1 MKYIIGQDRT
11 QIPLFASSL
20 DQAIEQENE
29 VRLIDIFVDSLNLAE
44 FGFKVHFSEN
54 GRPAYLPSDL
64 LKLFIYG
71 YLNRIRSS
79 RSLEK
84 ECSRNIEL
92 MWLLKS
98 LSPDHN
104 TISNFRKDNPKA
116 IRKVFRATVQLAA
129 HFNLI
134 GGKLIAGDST
144 KLRAQNS
151 KKNNF
156 NPAKIERHIA
166 YIDAKLEE
174 YSKILANEDNDALT
188 PTEKKALQTKIIKHK
203 NRKAKY
209 QQFQQQLDESGD
221 TQVSTSDPDSR
232 QLITRNSITEVAY
245 NVQTT
250 VDAEHC
256 LTIDYKVTNVNDSKA
271 MGSMVRRAKTILQKD
286 DFTALYDK
294 GYHTGSEF
302 DYVNKIGV
310 NVLVAAPDTASHAPD
325 QAFDVENFIFDK
337 ESDLYICPANHILT
351 TNGNWYNK
359 SRGKSINKVKH
370 YKSSKCTTCQYFS
383 QCTVNKKG
391 RLIERSEYA
400 DLIEENKVRLEQ
412 NKDLYS
418 KRQAIIEHTYG
429 IFKRQWDFYYV
440 MTKKSI
446 KHASAD
452 VGLIFVALNL
462 RRIINIVGV
471 DKLRAYFN
479 AIIALINSF
488 LHLVSPL
495 KLYGC
500 QNYVIRF
507 YRTLIHQITYFLNF
521 KQVIEFIPEFELGF

>member
-20 DQAIEQENE
+20 DQAINQDNE
-29 VRLIDIFVDSLNLAE
+29 IRLIDLFVDSLNLAD
-44 FGFKVHFSEN
+44 FGFKVHFFEN

-79 RSLEK
+79 RALEK
-84 ECSRNIEL
+84 ECGRNIEL
-92 MWLLKS
+92 MWLLRG
-98 LSPDHN
+98 LVPDHN

-156 NPAKIERHIA
+156 NPSKIERHVA

-174 YSKILANEDNDALT
+174 YSKILANEDNDALA
-188 PTEKKALQTKIIKHK
+188 PAEKEVIQSKINKHK
-203 NRKAKY
+203 KRKAKY

-221 TQVSTSDPDSR
+221 TQISTSDPDSR
-232 QLITRNSITEVAY
+232 QLITRNNITEVAY

-250 VDAEHC
+250 VDAKHC

-271 MGSMVRRAKTILQKD
+271 MGNMVRRAKAVLRKD
-286 DFTALYDK
+286 DFTGIFDK
-294 GYHTGSEF
+294 GYHSGSEF
-302 DYVNKIGV
+302 DYVKNLGI
-310 NVLVAAPDTASHAPD
+310 NVLVAAPDAASHAPD
-325 QAFDVENFIFDK
+325 HAFDVENFTYDK
-337 ESDLYICPANHILT
+337 EEDLYICPANQTLT
-351 TNGNWYNK
+351 TNGTWYNK
-359 SRGKSINKVKH
+359 CRGKSVNKVKH
-370 YKSSKCTTCQYFS
+370 YKSGKCTSCSFFSKCTT
-383 QCTVNKKG
+383 NKKG
-391 RLIERSEYA
+391 KLIERSEYA
-400 DLIEENKVRLEQ
+400 GLIEENKERLEK

-418 KRQAIIEHTYG
+418 QRQAIIEHTYG

-440 MTKKSI
+440 MTKKTI

-452 VGLIFVALNL
+452 VGLIFVALNF
-462 RRIINIVGV
+462 RRIMNILGF
-471 DKLRAYFN
+471 DKLNAYFK
-479 AIIALINSF
+479 ALIASFCSF
-488 LHLVSPL
+488 LSLLTTGISLRHIHHRR
-495 KLYGC
+495 
-500 QNYVIRF
+500 VILMKNNCN
-507 YRTLIHQITYFLNF
+507 TPNFLNF
-521 KQVIEFIPEFELGF
+521 NREIGFSIIFREGF

>member
-20 DQAIEQENE
+20 DQAIDQDNE
-29 VRLIDIFVDSLNLAE
+29 VRLIDMFVDSLNLAD
-44 FGFKVHFSEN
+44 FGFKVNFSEN
-54 GRPAYLPSDL
+54 GRPAYLPSVL

-79 RSLEK
+79 RALEK
-84 ECSRNIEL
+84 ECRRNIEL
-92 MWLLKS
+92 MWLLRC
-98 LSPDHN
+98 LVPDHN
-104 TISNFRKDNPKA
+104 TIANFRKDNPKA

-166 YIDAKLEE
+166 YIDAKLLE
-174 YSKILANEDNDALT
+174 YSKILANEDNDVLT
-188 PTEKKALQTKIIKHK
+188 SDERKAIQTKVIKHK

-232 QLITRNSITEVAY
+232 QMITRNNITEVAY

-271 MGSMVRRAKTILQKD
+271 MGNMVRRARTVLQKD

-302 DYVNKIGV
+302 DYVKKLGIEAI
-310 NVLVAAPDTASHAPD
+310 VAAPDVASHAPD
-325 QAFDVENFIFDK
+325 HAFDVENFTYDK
-337 ESDLYICPANHILT
+337 EKDLYICPANQTLT

-359 SRGKSINKVKH
+359 SRGKSVNKIKQ
-370 YKSSKCTTCQYFS
+370 YKSPKCKTCPYFTR
-383 QCTVNKKG
+383 CTVNKS
-391 RLIERSEYA
+391 RRMIERSEYA
-400 DLIEENKVRLEQ
+400 ELIEENKERLDK

-418 KRQAIIEHTYG
+418 QRQAIIEHTYG
-429 IFKRQWDFYYV
+429 ILKRQWDFYYI

-452 VGLIFVALNL
+452 VGLMFTAMNF
-462 RRIINIVGV
+462 RRIMNIVGF
-471 DKLRAYFN
+471 DTLKDYLREL
-479 AIIALINSF
+479 IALLNSF
-488 LHLVSPL
+488 LCLLAPS
-495 KLYGC
+495 KLYGYP
-500 QNYVIRF
+500 NSLLRFFRTSIR
-507 YRTLIHQITYFLNF
+507 LIINFLNF
-521 KQVIEFIPEFELGF
+521 KLKFGLKPGFEPGF

>member
-1 MKYIIGQDRT
+1 
-11 QIPLFASSL
+11 
-20 DQAIEQENE
+20 
-29 VRLIDIFVDSLNLAE
+29 
-44 FGFKVHFSEN
+44 
-54 GRPAYLPSDL
+54 
-64 LKLFIYG
+64 
-71 YLNRIRSS
+71 
-79 RSLEK
+79 
-84 ECSRNIEL
+84 
-92 MWLLKS
+92 MWLLKC
-98 LSPDHN
+98 LTPDHN

-166 YIDAKLEE
+166 YLDAKLEE

-188 PTEKKALQTKIIKHK
+188 PVEKKAIQSKVIKHK

-232 QLITRNSITEVAY
+232 QLITRNNITEVAY

-271 MGSMVRRAKTILQKD
+271 MGNMVRRAKTVLQKD
-286 DFTALYDK
+286 DFTAIYDK

-302 DYVNKIGV
+302 DYVNKLGID
-310 NVLVAAPDTASHAPD
+310 VLVAAPDVASHAPD
-325 QAFDVENFIFDK
+325 QAFDVENFTYDK
-337 ESDLYICPANHILT
+337 ENDLYICPANQTLKS
-351 TNGNWYNK
+351 NGNWYNK
-359 SRGKSINKVKH
+359 SRGKSVNKIKQ
-370 YKSSKCTTCQYFS
+370 YKSGKCKTCPYFTR
-383 QCTVNKKG
+383 CTVNKSG
-391 RLIERSEYA
+391 RLIERSEHA
-400 DLIEENKVRLEQ
+400 DLIEQNKVRLEH

-440 MTKKSI
+440 MTKKTI

-452 VGLIFVALNL
+452 VGLIFVALNF
-462 RRIINIVGV
+462 RRIMNIVGV
-471 DKLRAYFN
+471 DKLKAYFK
-479 AIIALINSF
+479 AIIALLNSF
-488 LHLVSPL
+488 LCLLAPL
-495 KLYGC
+495 KQYNRSNHLI
-500 QNYVIRF
+500 QFFRTFIR
-507 YRTLIHQITYFLNF
+507 QIANFLNF
-521 KQVIEFIPEFELGF
+521 MQIIGLKAKVEWGF

>member
-20 DQAIEQENE
+20 DQAIDQDNE
-29 VRLIDIFVDSLNLAE
+29 VRLIDMFVDSLNLAD
-44 FGFKVHFSEN
+44 FGFKVNFSEN
-54 GRPAYLPSDL
+54 GRPAFLPSVL

-79 RSLEK
+79 RALEK
-84 ECSRNIEL
+84 ECRRNIEL
-92 MWLLKS
+92 MWLLRC
-98 LSPDHN
+98 LVPDHN
-104 TISNFRKDNPKA
+104 TISNFRRDNPKA
-116 IRKVFRATVQLAA
+116 IRRVFRATVQLAA

-166 YIDAKLEE
+166 YLDAKLEE
-174 YSKILANEDNDALT
+174 YCKILANEDNDTLT
-188 PTEKKALQTKIIKHK
+188 PAEKTAIQTKIKKHK

-209 QQFQQQLDESGD
+209 EQFQQQLEESGD

-232 QLITRNSITEVAY
+232 QLITRNNITEVAY

-271 MGSMVRRAKTILQKD
+271 MGNMVRRAKTVLQKD
-286 DFTALYDK
+286 DFIGIFDK

-302 DYVNKIGV
+302 DYVNKLGIEV
-310 NVLVAAPDTASHAPD
+310 IVAAPDVASHAPD
-325 QAFDVENFIFDK
+325 QAFDVENFTYDK
-337 ESDLYICPANHILT
+337 DNDLYICPANQTLT

-370 YKSSKCTTCQYFS
+370 YKSNKCKACPFFS
-383 QCTVNKKG
+383 QCTTNSKG
-391 RLIERSEYA
+391 RLIERSEFA
-400 DLIEENKVRLEQ
+400 DLIAENKVRLEQ
-412 NKDLYS
+412 NKDLYLQ
-418 KRQAIIEHTYG
+418 RQAIIEHTYG

-440 MTKKSI
+440 MTKKTI

-452 VGLIFVALNL
+452 VGLIFVALNF
-462 RRIINIVGV
+462 RRIMNIVGV
-471 DKLRAYFN
+471 DKLKAYFK
-479 AIIALINSF
+479 AIIALLNSF
-488 LHLVSPL
+488 LCLLAPL
-495 KLYGC
+495 KLYDRSNHLI
-500 QNYVIRF
+500 QF
-507 YRTLIHQITYFLNF
+507 LRTFIHQITNFINF
-521 KQVIEFIPEFELGF
+521 KQIIGLKAKVEWGF

>member
-1 MKYIIGQDRT
+1 M
-11 QIPLFASSL
+11 
-20 DQAIEQENE
+20 
-29 VRLIDIFVDSLNLAE
+29 FVDSLNLAE

-79 RSLEK
+79 RALEK
-84 ECSRNIEL
+84 ECGRNIEL

-98 LSPDHN
+98 LIPDHN

-188 PTEKKALQTKIIKHK
+188 PDEKKAIQTKVIKHK

-209 QQFQQQLDESGD
+209 QKFQQQLDESGD

-271 MGSMVRRAKTILQKD
+271 MGNMVRRAKTVLQKD
-286 DFTALYDK
+286 DFTAIYDK

-302 DYVNKIGV
+302 DYVNKLGI
-310 NVLVAAPDTASHAPD
+310 NVLVAAPDVSSHAPD
-325 QAFDVENFIFDK
+325 QAFDVENFTYDK
-337 ESDLYICPANHILT
+337 ENDLYICPANQTLI
-351 TNGNWYNK
+351 TNGTWYNK
-359 SRGKSINKVKH
+359 SRGKSVNQVKH
-370 YKSSKCTTCQYFS
+370 YKSSKCKSCPYFS
-383 QCTVNKKG
+383 QCTTNKKG

-440 MTKKSI
+440 MTKKTI

-452 VGLIFVALNL
+452 VGLIFVALNF
-462 RRIINIVGV
+462 RRIMNIVGV
-471 DKLRAYFN
+471 DKLKAYFK
-479 AIIALINSF
+479 AIIALLTSF
-488 LHLVSPL
+488 LSLLAASKPYGIPNHLT
-495 KLYGC
+495 
-500 QNYVIRF
+500 QIF
-507 YRTLIHQITYFLNF
+507 RTFIHQIANFLNF
-521 KQVIEFIPEFELGF
+521 KLIIGFKPTFEPGF

>member
-20 DQAIEQENE
+20 DQVIDQDND
-29 VRLIDIFVDSLNLAE
+29 VRLIDMFVDTLNLAE

-79 RSLEK
+79 RALEK
-84 ECSRNIEL
+84 ECGRNIEL
-92 MWLLKS
+92 MWLLKC
-98 LSPDHN
+98 LTPDHN

-188 PTEKKALQTKIIKHK
+188 PTEKKAIQTKVIKHK

-209 QQFQQQLDESGD
+209 EQFQQQLDQSGD

-271 MGSMVRRAKTILQKD
+271 MGNMVRRAKTILQKD
-286 DFTALYDK
+286 DFTAIYDK

-302 DYVNKIGV
+302 DYVNKLGID
-310 NVLVAAPDTASHAPD
+310 VLVAAHDTSSHAPD
-325 QAFDVENFIFDK
+325 QAFDVENFIYDK
-337 ESDLYICPANHILT
+337 ESDLYICPANQTLT

-359 SRGKSINKVKH
+359 IRGKAVNKVKH
-370 YKSSKCTTCQYFS
+370 YKSGKCTTCPFFS

-412 NKDLYS
+412 NKDIYS

-440 MTKKSI
+440 MTKKTI

-452 VGLIFVALNL
+452 VGLIFVALNF
-462 RRIINIVGV
+462 RRIMNIVGI
-471 DKLRAYFN
+471 DEIKAYFK
-479 AIIALINSF
+479 AIIALLNSF
-488 LHLVSPL
+488 LRVVTQGKLFGTIFRFASFFNNLINLVTDFP
-495 KLYGC
+495 
-500 QNYVIRF
+500 
-507 YRTLIHQITYFLNF
+507 NF
-521 KQVIEFIPEFELGF
+521 KQIIGFKANVELGF

>member
-1 MKYIIGQDRT
+1 MKYIIGHDRT

-20 DQAIEQENE
+20 EQAIDQDNE

-71 YLNRIRSS
+71 YINRIRSS
-79 RSLEK
+79 RALEK
-84 ECSRNIEL
+84 ECGRNIEL
-92 MWLLKS
+92 MWLLKC

-188 PTEKKALQTKIIKHK
+188 PDEKKAIQTKVIRHN

-209 QQFQQQLDESGD
+209 QQFQQQIDESGD

-232 QLITRNSITEVAY
+232 QMITRNNITEVAY

-271 MGSMVRRAKTILQKD
+271 MGNMVRRAKTVLQKD

-294 GYHTGSEF
+294 GYHTGTEF
-302 DYVNKIGV
+302 DYVKKLGI
-310 NVLVAAPDTASHAPD
+310 NVLVAAPDVASHAPD
-325 QAFDVENFIFDK
+325 HAFDVENFTYDK
-337 ESDLYICPANHILT
+337 EKDLYICPANQTLT
-351 TNGNWYNK
+351 TNGTWYNK
-359 SRGKSINKVKH
+359 SRGKSVNQVKH
-370 YKSSKCTTCQYFS
+370 YKSGKCTSCPFFNKCTT
-383 QCTVNKKG
+383 NKKG

-400 DLIEENKVRLEQ
+400 GLIDENKVRLEK

-418 KRQAIIEHTYG
+418 QRQAIIEHTYG

-440 MTKKSI
+440 MTKKTI

-452 VGLIFVALNL
+452 VGLIFVALNF
-462 RRIINIVGV
+462 RRIINIVGM
-471 DKLRAYFN
+471 DKLKAYFK
-479 AIIALINSF
+479 AIIALLNVFSSF
-488 LHLVSPL
+488 LSHS
-495 KLYGC
+495 KLYG
-500 QNYVIRF
+500 NSYN
-507 YRTLIHQITYFLNF
+507 LIHFFETFFHQCANSLNF
-521 KQVIEFIPEFELGF
+521 KLRFGLKPRFEMGF

>member
-11 QIPLFASSL
+11 QIPLFASSI
-20 DQAIEQENE
+20 DQAIGQDNE
-29 VRLIDIFVDSLNLAE
+29 VRVIDLFVDSLNLAD

-79 RSLEK
+79 RALEK
-84 ECSRNIEL
+84 ECGRNIEL
-92 MWLLKS
+92 MWLLKG
-98 LSPDHN
+98 LAPDHN

-116 IRKVFRATVQLAA
+116 IRKVFRATVQVAA

-134 GGKLIAGDST
+134 GGNLIAGDST

-166 YIDAKLEE
+166 YIDSKLEE
-174 YSKILANEDNDALT
+174 YSKILANEDKDALT
-188 PTEKKALQTKIIKHK
+188 PEEKNNIQSKIKKHK
-203 NRKAKY
+203 DRKAKY
-209 QQFQQQLDESGD
+209 LEFQQQLEKSGD
-221 TQVSTSDPDSR
+221 TQISTSDPDSR

-271 MGSMVRRAKTILQKD
+271 MGNMVRRAKTVLQKD
-286 DFTALYDK
+286 DFTAVFDK

-302 DYVNKIGV
+302 EYVNNLGV
-310 NVLVAAPDTASHAPD
+310 DVLVAAPDVASHAPD
-325 QAFDVENFIFDK
+325 VAFDVENFTYDK
-337 ESDLYICPANHILT
+337 QHDWYVCPANQTLT

-359 SRGKSINKVKH
+359 SRGKSVNKVKQ
-370 YKSSKCTTCQYFS
+370 YKSGKCKTCPYFCR
-383 QCTVNKKG
+383 CTLNKNG
-391 RLIERSEYA
+391 RMIERSEHA
-400 DLIEENKVRLEQ
+400 ELIEANKIRLEQ

-452 VGLIFVALNL
+452 VGLIFVALNF
-462 RRIINIVGV
+462 RRLLNIIGTN
-471 DKLRAYFN
+471 KLKAFFK
-479 AIIALINSF
+479 AIIALMNSF
-488 LHLVSPL
+488 LSPVSPI
-495 KLYGC
+495 KLYADINR
-500 QNYVIRF
+500 QIRIF
-507 YRTLIHQITYFLNF
+507 RSHILLVAYFPNF
-521 KQVIEFIPEFELGF
+521 KQEIRFRNQVEVGF

>member
-1 MKYIIGQDRT
+1 MKYIIGQDRN
-11 QIPLFASSL
+11 QIPLFASSIEA
-20 DQAIEQENE
+20 AIAQDNE
-29 VRLIDIFVDSLNLAE
+29 VRLIDMFVDSLKLE
-44 FGFKVHFSEN
+44 DFGFKFEFVEN
-54 GRPAYLPSDL
+54 GRPAYHPSAL
-64 LKLFIYG
+64 LKLYIYG

-79 RSLEK
+79 RALEK
-84 ECSRNIEL
+84 ECGRNIEL
-92 MWLLKS
+92 MWLIKGLT
-98 LSPDHN
+98 PDHN

-156 NPAKIERHIA
+156 NPSKIERHIA

-174 YSKILANEDNDALT
+174 YSKILSNEDHDALT
-188 PTEKKALQTKIIKHK
+188 PDEKKAIQTNITKHK

-209 QQFQQQLDESGD
+209 QQFQQQLDETGD

-232 QLITRNSITEVAY
+232 QLITRNNITEVAY

-271 MGSMVRRAKTILQKD
+271 MGNMVRRARTVLQKN

-302 DYVNKIGV
+302 DYADKLGID
-310 NVLVAAPDTASHAPD
+310 VLVAAPDVASHAPD
-325 QAFDVENFIFDK
+325 VAFDVENFTYDK
-337 ESDLYICPANHILT
+337 ENDLYICPAKQTLT

-370 YKSSKCTTCQYFS
+370 YKSDKCTECPFFCR
-383 QCTVNKKG
+383 CTTNKKG
-391 RLIERSEYA
+391 RLIERSEFA
-400 DLIEENKVRLEQ
+400 GLIEKNKVRLEQ

-452 VGLIFVALNL
+452 VGLIFVALNF
-462 RRIINIVGV
+462 RRILNIVGM
-471 DKLRAYFN
+471 DKLKAYFK
-479 AIIALINSF
+479 AIIALLNSF
-488 LHLVSPL
+488 LSLVSL
-495 KLYGC
+495 EKQYLAISR
-500 QNYVIRF
+500 QIRIF
-507 YRTLIHQITYFLNF
+507 RNFFILVTYFPNF
-521 KQVIEFIPEFELGF
+521 RHANGFKPRVEAGF